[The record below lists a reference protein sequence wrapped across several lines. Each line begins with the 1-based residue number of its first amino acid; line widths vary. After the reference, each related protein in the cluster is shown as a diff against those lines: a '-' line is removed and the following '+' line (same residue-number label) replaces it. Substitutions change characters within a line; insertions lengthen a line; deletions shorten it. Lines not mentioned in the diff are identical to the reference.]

1 MERITGPYRGYFI
14 AAYAVPQESRFA
26 GHAWICTD
34 KPETVRDAHRVE
46 QVSSVG
52 VYANQE
58 RAVQAA
64 EYQARFII
72 DGLDPN
78 WEPFTN
84 PGFLVSR

>member
-14 AAYAVPQESRFA
+14 AAFSVPQEARYA
-26 GHAWICTD
+26 GRAYICTD
-34 KPETVRDAHRVE
+34 KPDTLKDAHRVE

-52 VYANQE
+52 VYADQE

-64 EYQARFII
+64 EFQARFII
-72 DGLDPN
+72 DGLDQN
-78 WEPFTN
+78 WEPFTA